1 MSRHLS
7 FFARQDL
14 TSDVKSPFQKV
25 IVFASQEEPAILHS
39 DCLTTAADY
48 EATGTSR
55 TEELAVIAM
64 AKKILEETSFGAVQQ
79 SYSFL

>member
-1 MSRHLS
+1 MSRHQS
-7 FFARQDL
+7 FFASQDL
-14 TSDVKSPFQKV
+14 TSDVKIPVQKL
-25 IVFASQEEPAILHS
+25 IVFASQEELATLHS
-39 DCLTTAADY
+39 DCVTTAANY
-48 EATGTSR
+48 EATVTSR